1 MTALKVQVGKW
12 SSPTTCL
19 CRCYDIPNTLS
30 CCFGLL
36 HVPFPSL
43 LFLSNTSYRK
53 ISRFPWPLNL
63 LKADAFVYETPS
75 YIARLI
81 IGLQCLLQVKMAH
94 TLAACSLWPCSFMW
108 QHCPK
113 MFYNER
119 GTPTCMHARTH
130 TPPPLSLPPSLSV
143 YVTGRGERERKRKE
157 MWSVSCYGITSV
169 TVPTVSL
176 ALLCTTATSSSS

>member
-113 MFYNER
+113 MFYNGWR
-119 GTPTCMHARTH
+119 TPTCMHARTH
-130 TPPPLSLPPSLSV
+130 ARTHTTTTIIPASISFCLCN
-143 YVTGRGERERKRKE
+143 RERRKREKE
-157 MWSVSCYGITSV
+157 KGNVVSVMLWDHISNCSH
-169 TVPTVSL
+169 
-176 ALLCTTATSSSS
+176 C